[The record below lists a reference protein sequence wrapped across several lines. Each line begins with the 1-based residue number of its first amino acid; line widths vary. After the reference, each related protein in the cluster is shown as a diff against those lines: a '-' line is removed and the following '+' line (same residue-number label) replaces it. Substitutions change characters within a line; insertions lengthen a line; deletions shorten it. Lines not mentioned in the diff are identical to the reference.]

1 MWQSPRELEKVKRF
15 GCAIETSP
23 REVKKVKK
31 FGCGIE
37 TIDHNSF
44 LGCPGAVIL
53 ASKLPLGGGRTLRYL
68 ALGT

>member
-15 GCAIETSP
+15 GCGIENSP

-53 ASKLPLGGGRTLRYL
+53 AES
-68 ALGT
+68 